1 MAGNDKVV
9 SFAEFKA
16 RRDERQEPRGPEPL
30 EPEPLEPKKALTPEE
45 VAHRFV
51 MLAHLRTQNVLPP
64 STIH

>member
-1 MAGNDKVV
+1 MAGDNKVV

-16 RRDERQEPRGPEPL
+16 RRDERQEPRGPES
-30 EPEPLEPKKALTPEE
+30 LEPKKALTPEE